1 MVKWW
6 NTDATTSRQAAEGEA
21 RRRAAEEPAPLQRDR
36 LAGARREARA
46 QLGYDAAGAR
56 DLAERAATIQR
67 RVLSLRPGDPTYRA
81 IPADTPQAALAVS
94 HLHLNTADIEQDVNI
109 VLPLRR
115 FQELAAAG
123 KIGGLADAHY
133 SFMGYQGFPPEA
145 TAWAEQY
152 GPEIAARFKQEK
164 VDCVL
169 LTPA

>member
-1 MVKWW
+1 MIVDSFKFLPRLI
-6 NTDATTSRQAAEGEA
+6 ATFYQMTEREPQQPIPWTPLAKPLAACKFGLVTSAG
-21 RRRAAEEPAPLQRDR
+21 LYLKGVQRPFDTER
-36 LAGARREARA
+36 
-46 QLGYDAAGAR
+46 
-56 DLAERAATIQR
+56 ERAEPTW
-67 RVLSLRPGDPTYRA
+67 GDPTYRA

-169 LTPA
+169 LTP